1 MEGECKMVKDDK
13 KYAEILYKIEK
24 VRKIIKEEKLSGV
37 LLSQQYNICWLT
49 AGANNH
55 VLWDDQNSL
64 IGILITKDKEI
75 VLAENGDYYR
85 IQDEEFFNYPFE
97 YIKIP
102 WYGPGLSV
110 EVKKVVKGKIG
121 VDTSLPGVK
130 DQVNIDGMLSDYRA
144 VLMDSEIERFSVYGK
159 EAAEI
164 ITKVAKN
171 TRPGIK
177 ESEIAAMLSKEFVEN
192 GFNVAVIL
200 IGGDNRSLNYRHQV
214 VTDYKIKKH
223 YCFVGVG
230 KKGGFDYPICRAIS
244 FGEPPEELKMN
255 NDKIETVYVYL
266 NSLAKIGV
274 NLKEIFN
281 KLPDI
286 YSSVGLDKDEWKNH
300 TQGGTMGYLPRER
313 IICEGV
319 DYVLKENNVI
329 GWNPSLPGV
338 MAEDVYLLKKDGLE
352 YITYD
357 KRWPYQE
364 ISINGLTQ
372 KRPDILVI

>member
-1 MEGECKMVKDDK
+1 MVKDEK
-13 KYAEILYKIEK
+13 KYLEVSEKINN
-24 VRKIIKEEKLSGV
+24 VRKIIEEENLSGI
-37 LLSQQYNICWLT
+37 LLTKQYNVCWLT

-97 YIKIP
+97 YIKYE
-102 WYGPGLSV
+102 WYATSLGK
-110 EVKKVVKGKIG
+110 EVLKIVGKGKIG
-121 VDTSLPGVK
+121 ADVFMEDSK
-130 DQVNIDGMLSDYRA
+130 DQINIDGMLSDYRA
-144 VLMDSEIERFSVYGK
+144 VLTDSEIERFSVYGK
-159 EAAEI
+159 EAAEM
-164 ITKVAKN
+164 ITEVAKS

-192 GFNVAVIL
+192 GFSVAVIL

-223 YCFVGVG
+223 YCFCGVG
-230 KKGGFDYPICRAIS
+230 KREGFTYPISRVIS
-244 FGEPPEELKMN
+244 FGKTDEELKIKQR
-255 NDKIETVYVYL
+255 KIETVYVYL

-281 KLPDI
+281 KLPEI
-286 YSSVGLDKDEWKNH
+286 YSSVGLNKEEWKNH
-300 TQGGTMGYLPRER
+300 TQGGTTGYLPREK
-313 IICEGV
+313 IISEDV
-319 DYVLKENNVI
+319 DYILRENNVI

-338 MAEDVYLLKKDGLE
+338 MAEDVYLLKKDRLE

-357 KRWPYQE
+357 RNWPYQE
-364 ISINGLTQ
+364 ITVNGLTQ
-372 KRPDILVI
+372 ERPSILVI

>member
-1 MEGECKMVKDDK
+1 MEGEYKMVKDDK

-75 VLAENGDYYR
+75 VLAENGDYSR
-85 IQDEEFFNYPFE
+85 IQDEEFFNCPFE

-130 DQVNIDGMLSDYRA
+130 DQINIDGMLSDYRA
-144 VLMDSEIERFSVYGK
+144 VLTDSEIERFSVYGK

-171 TRPGIK
+171 TRLGIK

-223 YCFVGVG
+223 YCFCGVG
-230 KKGGFDYPICRAIS
+230 KREGFTYPISRVIS
-244 FGEPPEELKMN
+244 FGKPDEELKIKQR
-255 NDKIETVYVYL
+255 KIETVYVYL

-281 KLPDI
+281 KLPEI
-286 YSSVGLDKDEWKNH
+286 YSSVGLNKDEWKNH
-300 TQGGTMGYLPRER
+300 TQGGTMGYLPREK
-313 IICEGV
+313 IISEDV
-319 DYVLKENNVI
+319 DYILRENNVI

-352 YITYD
+352 YVTYD
-357 KRWPYQE
+357 SNWPYQE

-372 KRPDILVI
+372 KRPEILVI